1 MSDVPV
7 DEAGERSEPR
17 RDSNWKQRVPWTV
30 KLAGKVLGGAVP
42 AVSTAIRRVGGYDHG
57 PMDDLRYVR
66 YWIFEH
72 LRRCSL
78 TSLDGLRVLEL
89 GPGDAITTALL
100 AAGLGAD
107 STTLIDEADFATGD
121 VELYVDLA
129 SRLRRSGIDVPQLQ
143 GSTDRE
149 EVLQRCGARYLT
161 SGVESLASLDTE
173 SIDASWS
180 QAVLEHVR
188 LDQFDQLLAELHR
201 VHRPD
206 TKTSHRVDLQD
217 HLAGSINTLRLPT
230 WAWERPLIW
239 GSGAYT
245 NRMRASAITGRFDAA
260 GFSVEELART
270 TWPVPP
276 VARRRLRKPFRD
288 LSEGDLVC
296 AELDLVAVR
305 SP

>member
-1 MSDVPV
+1 MSGAPV
-7 DEAGERSEPR
+7 QGPGDEAEPR
-17 RDSNWKQRVPWTV
+17 REGGWKRRVPWTV
-30 KLAGKVLGGAVP
+30 KLAGKVVGGAVP
-42 AVSTAIRRVGGYDHG
+42 AVSSAIRRVGGYDHG

-78 TSLDGLRVLEL
+78 TSLDGIRVLEL

-129 SRLRRSGIDVPQLQ
+129 SRLRHEGIDVPELQ
-143 GSTDRE
+143 GSADRE
-149 EVLQRCGARYLT
+149 EVLRRCRARYLT
-161 SGVESLASLDTE
+161 SGVASLASLDAG

-188 LDQFDQLLAELHR
+188 LAEFDQLLEELHR
-201 VHRPD
+201 VHRPS
-206 TKTSHRVDLQD
+206 TKTSHRIDLQD
-217 HLAGSINTLRLPT
+217 HLAASINTLRIPT

-239 GSGAYT
+239 RSGAYT
-245 NRMRASAITGRFDAA
+245 NRLRASAITERFAAA
-260 GFSVEELART
+260 GFSVEEMARATWT
-270 TWPVPP
+270 TPPVP
-276 VARRRLRKPFRD
+276 RQRLRGPFRT
-288 LSEGDLVC
+288 LSEEDLVC
-296 AELDLVAVR
+296 AEIDLVALR